1 MRAVVY
7 QVSAHNPVVMGRQ
20 IGLQASGGLDL
31 LSISVMPAPRGEA
44 VLWCR
49 AITTS
54 PCAIWSADADV

>member
-31 LSISVMPAPRGEA
+31 LSISVMPA
-44 VLWCR
+44 W
-49 AITTS
+49 
-54 PCAIWSADADV
+54 